1 MSRTAYTT
9 YTGWHLVEYTLAKG
23 KTLMAQGKDLGR
35 ELKDG
40 VIILGSNIG
49 TAMVLSAIVTTSALD
64 MAQN

>member
-9 YTGWHLVEYTLAKG
+9 YTGWHLEYTLATG

-35 ELKDG
+35 ELKNG